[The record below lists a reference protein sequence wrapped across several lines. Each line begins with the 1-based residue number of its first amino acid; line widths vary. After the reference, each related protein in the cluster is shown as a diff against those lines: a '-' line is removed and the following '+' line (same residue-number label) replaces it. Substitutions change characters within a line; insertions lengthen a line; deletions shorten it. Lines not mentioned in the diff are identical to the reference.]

1 MGRRPFV
8 DVKTA
13 EKPDPQSAEEK
24 QFSLS
29 ALDIK
34 RLCPFFYAA
43 ICMIPRFYTDQVPGI
58 RVTADKIYINRR
70 YIRSLS
76 RAELTGVIIHE
87 LYHILMSHNVRGA
100 GKDPVRWN
108 RACDLYISKCMNE
121 TFGTVPGKGSVS
133 LSMPDMVKTYIGLP
147 EGMPFDAGISVEK
160 DIPEKIYLRHEIEEP
175 EHEFNASSGDAGGAS
190 GKNSSQGKK
199 GEIGEGEG
207 EDRGEAP
214 GKTEESGDKADVG
227 SRKQESSFADD
238 EDNQDPLKMDISD
251 DEDSINGQFHT
262 GQNYEQLM
270 RKIRDYYEKSL
281 DAVCGRGTPYE
292 EMALSFIE
300 DRKPRK
306 INWRKLIDKRLQS
319 VRTDEKSLSYPD
331 RRFAYKG
338 IYIEGNVI
346 NDECLY
352 GIKICVDTSASM
364 ADSDIAMSLKHIR
377 MLLDQYD
384 MKAELI
390 YWDEE
395 VEGVMP
401 LENIRDFTRAGKFVK
416 GRGGTSPQC
425 LFDSFAGREKPLLIL
440 IFTDGHINPIDEKY
454 ARQYDM
460 ETVWILSGDHSVQAA
475 KFHPGF
481 GEVVRGD
488 NAV

>member
-175 EHEFNASSGDAGGAS
+175 EHESTHPPETQAAHPAKTAVRAKRARSAKEKA
-190 GKNSSQGKK
+190 KTAEK
-199 GEIGEGEG
+199 
-207 EDRGEAP
+207 RP
-214 GKTEESGDKADVG
+214 GRMKKTEKKPIPDPES
-227 SRKQESSFADD
+227 R
-238 EDNQDPLKMDISD
+238 NHHLR
-251 DEDSINGQFHT
+251 
-262 GQNYEQLM
+262 M
-270 RKIRDYYEKSL
+270 RKI
-281 DAVCGRGTPYE
+281 
-292 EMALSFIE
+292 
-300 DRKPRK
+300 
-306 INWRKLIDKRLQS
+306 
-319 VRTDEKSLSYPD
+319 
-331 RRFAYKG
+331 
-338 IYIEGNVI
+338 
-346 NDECLY
+346 
-352 GIKICVDTSASM
+352 
-364 ADSDIAMSLKHIR
+364 IR
-377 MLLDQYD
+377 
-384 MKAELI
+384 
-390 YWDEE
+390 
-395 VEGVMP
+395 
-401 LENIRDFTRAGKFVK
+401 IR
-416 GRGGTSPQC
+416 
-425 LFDSFAGREKPLLIL
+425 
-440 IFTDGHINPIDEKY
+440 
-454 ARQYDM
+454 
-460 ETVWILSGDHSVQAA
+460 
-475 KFHPGF
+475 
-481 GEVVRGD
+481 
-488 NAV
+488 